1 MDVLYSWYGIGQDNE
16 LWIIKWGAQNP
27 KGNALKE
34 NIEVEMRNEH
44 KLRRHATKLWP
55 NVAWN
60 RLQKIY
66 TYMLNILN
74 IVAVLL
80 NKFNLSMYCI

>member
-44 KLRRHATKLWP
+44 KLRRHATKFWP
-55 NVAWN
+55 KVN
-60 RLQKIY
+60 
-66 TYMLNILN
+66 
-74 IVAVLL
+74 
-80 NKFNLSMYCI
+80 